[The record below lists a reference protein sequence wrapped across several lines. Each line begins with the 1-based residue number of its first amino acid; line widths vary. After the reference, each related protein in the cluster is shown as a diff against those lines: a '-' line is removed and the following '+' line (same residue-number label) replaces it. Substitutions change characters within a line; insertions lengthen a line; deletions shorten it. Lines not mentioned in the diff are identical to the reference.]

1 MTSVRLDDGLIQG
14 DSVAALLDSAM
25 DAGGGLLRLTP
36 TWVPRSFLHPGRR
49 IKLHP
54 KTIIASVR
62 TAVALMNAGSE
73 ARLRRPMVAEFGMK
87 A

>member
-1 MTSVRLDDGLIQG
+1 MSNVKLDEGLIQG
-14 DSVAALLDSAM
+14 DSVAAILDSAM

-54 KTIIASVR
+54 
-62 TAVALMNAGSE
+62 G
-73 ARLRRPMVAEFGMK
+73 RLLSIRSRSRRHR
-87 A
+87 